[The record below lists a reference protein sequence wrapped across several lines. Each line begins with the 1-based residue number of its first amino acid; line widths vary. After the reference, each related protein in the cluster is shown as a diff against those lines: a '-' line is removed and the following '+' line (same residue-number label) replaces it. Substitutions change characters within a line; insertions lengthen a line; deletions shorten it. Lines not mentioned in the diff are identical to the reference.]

1 MANCS
6 YTKDVGNTVLSPA
19 QATNYM
25 EMMYNPNI
33 LKDNYKPYAGLEW
46 FSNPD
51 VSVEMM
57 GIDPR
62 SQSVVLTYE
71 KYENPFDNVEY
82 KDVSSLYTGTCPPKL
97 NLGCGGCMST
107 VSEPERVEVR
117 YDAQMRVGV
126 SWCPEL
132 KSLTIGDLDSQMQ
145 KRLRDFQIVSGVMAW
160 NALICEATTNPANTI
175 GQEAE
180 IFPKHFI
187 EDGGD
192 ARVDGIDLITAVT
205 SYFDAYFGENYRIFA
220 ERNFEKDI
228 VASGSSTLHQFDKT
242 GIPSAAPQDDVLV
255 QGGWRPIR
263 ALPEGLWG
271 HQIYIAPD
279 FISFYQGAGA
289 KPASVNTNPFLN
301 ADGTKYYVLF
311 ATQRSFYTGV
321 VFVGDGHYYP
331 VCSDGIESISKR
343 WLSFNKIL
351 FPEEVFVIAFTRNVE
366 PVVGA

>member
-6 YTKDVGNTVLSPA
+6 YTKDVTNTVLSPA

-97 NLGCGGCMST
+97 NLSCGGCMST
-107 VSEPERVEVR
+107 VSEPERIEVR

-160 NALICEATTNPANTI
+160 NALICEATTSPANTV

-187 EDGGD
+187 ADGGD

-205 SYFDAYFGENYRIFA
+205 SYFDAYFGESYRIFA

-331 VCSDGIESISKR
+331 VCSDGVESISKR

-351 FPEEVFVIAFTRNVE
+351 FPEEVFVIAFDRHAE
-366 PVVGA
+366 PVTA